1 MKLYNEM
8 KEAMREVI
16 NAENAAKAWNM
27 EARALMKNVDT
38 IARAAQKIDP
48 EVRELSIMEIRAK
61 LREELMTEANAA
73 AEPTDPDDYLTREVL
88 NEDPAEPAEEP
99 EPCTAG
105 AM

>member
-8 KEAMREVI
+8 KEAMQEVL
-16 NAENAAKAWNM
+16 NAENAAKAWAM

-48 EVRELSIMEIRAK
+48 EAKAMTIMEIRAK
-61 LREELMTEANAA
+61 LREDLLAEAEAATEPVEA
-73 AEPTDPDDYLTREVL
+73 TDPDEYLERET
-88 NEDPAEPAEEP
+88 ATSEPA
-99 EPCTAG
+99 TAG